1 MTPRPLLKASTGD
14 AALRLEPG
22 EDSYLNADDFLGAPT
37 PAGPRPDRE
46 FGGDEC
52 ATLNFLKS
60 SAPLKDWQALLHDE
74 RTLTARLLRVTEA
87 RGRLEIHLRAAGH
100 DVDAL
105 RCERTQTREA

>member
-1 MTPRPLLKASTGD
+1 MTPSQLLKPNLSD
-14 AALRLEPG
+14 SALRLEQPCR
-22 EDSYLNADDFLGAPT
+22 NADDGPGEPR
-37 PAGPRPDRE
+37 PASARPDRE

-60 SAPLKDWQALLHDE
+60 SAPLKDWSELLHEE
-74 RTLTARLLRVTEA
+74 RALTTRLLRVTEA

-105 RCERTQTREA
+105 RCAQAQ

>member
-1 MTPRPLLKASTGD
+1 MMPRPLLKSTTGES
-14 AALRLEPG
+14 ALRLEPG
-22 EDSYLNADDFLGAPT
+22 TEAYVNGDEYLGEPT

-46 FGGDEC
+46 FGGDEA

-60 SAPLKDWQALLHDE
+60 SAPLKDWQSLLLEE
-74 RTLTARLLRVTEA
+74 RTLIARLLRVTEA

-105 RCERTQTREA
+105 RCASAK

>member
-1 MTPRPLLKASTGD
+1 MTPSQLLKPNMSE
-14 AALRLEPG
+14 AALRLEQSHHG
-22 EDSYLNADDFLGAPT
+22 ADEASGDPR
-37 PAGPRPDRE
+37 PVSQRPDRE

-60 SAPLKDWQALLHDE
+60 SAPVKDWEALLHEE
-74 RTLTARLLRVTEA
+74 RALNARLLRVTEA

-105 RCERTQTREA
+105 RCTPHQ

>member
-1 MTPRPLLKASTGD
+1 MTPRPFLKTQTGEST
-14 AALRLEPG
+14 LRLEPG
-22 EDSYLNADDFLGAPT
+22 EDSDLNAEGCLGEPT

-60 SAPLKDWQALLHDE
+60 SAPIKDWQGLLHDE

-105 RCERTQTREA
+105 RCAHTQTREN

>member
-1 MTPRPLLKASTGD
+1 MTPRPLLKSLSGET
-14 AALRLEPG
+14 ALRLEHG
-22 EDSYLNADDFLGAPT
+22 DESYLNADEGLGEPT

-60 SAPLKDWQALLHDE
+60 AAPLKDWQALLHEE

-105 RCERTQTREA
+105 RCTPAR

>member
-1 MTPRPLLKASTGD
+1 MTPRPLLKTTPGESS
-14 AALRLEPG
+14 LRLEPG
-22 EDSYLNADDFLGAPT
+22 EMSYLNADECLGEPT

-74 RTLTARLLRVTEA
+74 RTLSARLLRVTEA

-105 RCERTQTREA
+105 RCVRTQTREN

>member
-1 MTPRPLLKASTGD
+1 MTPSQLLKPNLSES
-14 AALRLEPG
+14 ALRLEQSHNGADESSG
-22 EDSYLNADDFLGAPT
+22 ESRAAS
-37 PAGPRPDRE
+37 PRPDRE

-60 SAPLKDWQALLHDE
+60 SAPLKDWHALLHEE
-74 RTLTARLLRVTEA
+74 RALNARLLRVTEA

-105 RCERTQTREA
+105 RCPSAQ

>member
-1 MTPRPLLKASTGD
+1 MTPSQLLKPNLSE
-14 AALRLEPG
+14 AALRLEQSHHG
-22 EDSYLNADDFLGAPT
+22 ADDASGDPR
-37 PAGPRPDRE
+37 PAGARPDRE

-60 SAPLKDWQALLHDE
+60 SAPVKDWQALLHE
-74 RTLTARLLRVTEA
+74 EQALTARLLRVTEA

-105 RCERTQTREA
+105 RCGSLQ

>member
-1 MTPRPLLKASTGD
+1 MTPRPLLKTMTGES
-14 AALRLEPG
+14 ALRLEPG
-22 EDSYLNADDFLGAPT
+22 EESYLNAGECLGEST
-37 PAGPRPDRE
+37 PAAARPDRE

-60 SAPLKDWQALLHDE
+60 SAPLKDWQVLLHDE

-105 RCERTQTREA
+105 RCAPAR

>member
-1 MTPRPLLKASTGD
+1 MTLTQLLKPNLSD
-14 AALRLEPG
+14 SALRLEQPFRG
-22 EDSYLNADDFLGAPT
+22 GDEVPVEPR
-37 PAGPRPDRE
+37 PAGARPERE

-60 SAPLKDWQALLHDE
+60 SAPLKDWQTLLHE
-74 RTLTARLLRVTEA
+74 EQALMTRLLRVTEA

-105 RCERTQTREA
+105 RCASAL